1 MYQQNSKTMT
11 TLKNTTGS
19 KAVNITTDA
28 TGNVRAMYVQIYNG
42 EQQVL
47 QAKTFSTTKNA
58 EKWAK
63 KILNLREGANA
74 PFLVVKKQTT
84 KPKLLLSVSVSNG

>member
-1 MYQQNSKTMT
+1 MT

-19 KAVNITTDA
+19 KAVDISTDA

-47 QAKTFSTTKNA
+47 QAKTFTT
-58 EKWAK
+58 
-63 KILNLREGANA
+63 
-74 PFLVVKKQTT
+74 VKKAD
-84 KPKLLLSVSVSNG
+84 LS

>member
-1 MYQQNSKTMT
+1 MT
-11 TLKNTTGS
+11 TIFNQSQS

-47 QAKTFSTTKNA
+47 QTKTFASITKA
-58 EKWAK
+58 EKWAAK
-63 KILNLREGANA
+63 KI
-74 PFLVVKKQTT
+74 
-84 KPKLLLSVSVSNG
+84 

>member
-1 MYQQNSKTMT
+1 MK

-47 QAKTFSTTKNA
+47 QAKTFANSKNA
-58 EKWAK
+58 TRWAN
-63 KILNLREGANA
+63 KILN
-74 PFLVVKKQTT
+74 
-84 KPKLLLSVSVSNG
+84 

>member
-1 MYQQNSKTMT
+1 MLRVNKKGVSLWGNQNGNTMT

-28 TGNVRAMYVQIYNG
+28 TGTVRAMYVQMYNN

-47 QAKTFSTTKNA
+47 QAKTFANTKNA
-58 EKWAK
+58 EKWAN
-63 KILNLREGANA
+63 KILN
-74 PFLVVKKQTT
+74 
-84 KPKLLLSVSVSNG
+84 

>member
-1 MYQQNSKTMT
+1 MT

-28 TGNVRAMYVQIYNG
+28 IGKVRAMYVQIYNG

-47 QAKTFSTTKNA
+47 QSKTFATEKNA
-58 EKWAK
+58 EKWAN
-63 KILNLREGANA
+63 KILN
-74 PFLVVKKQTT
+74 
-84 KPKLLLSVSVSNG
+84 

>member
-1 MYQQNSKTMT
+1 MT

-28 TGNVRAMYVQIYNG
+28 TGNVRAMYLQIYNG

-47 QAKTFSTTKNA
+47 QSKTFATTKKA
-58 EKWAK
+58 ESWATK
-63 KILNLREGANA
+63 MLN
-74 PFLVVKKQTT
+74 
-84 KPKLLLSVSVSNG
+84 